1 MNPNI
6 AEVAKVLSIDSVA
19 SILIAMLDGKFH
31 TVTELAK
38 AGNIK
43 RNTASYHIK
52 NLSKLKW
59 VEEEQH
65 GKHHY
70 YRLCSADVAVII
82 EQLMRPAVVKD
93 VKSFNEDIEQ
103 KILFNART
111 CYDHLA
117 GKVGVELTNW
127 FIQKKYIIVTQKEV
141 QVTALGEDFF
151 KNKLNLNISMLK
163 EKKRKFAVMCLDWSE
178 RTHHLAGSL
187 GNAVLLYLLNNKWI
201 EHCGKTRGVK
211 ITKLGKE
218 MFSTEW
224 LAQDFLNKV

>member
-19 SILIAMLDGKFH
+19 SILIAMLDSRFH
-31 TVTELAK
+31 TVTELAE

-52 NLSKLKW
+52 NLSELKW
-59 VEEEQH
+59 IEEEQH

-70 YRLCSADVAVII
+70 YRLCSADVAAII
-82 EQLMRPAVVKD
+82 EQLMRPAVVKN

-103 KILFNART
+103 KILFNGRT

-127 FIQKKYIIVTQKEV
+127 FIQKKYIIAIQKEV

-151 KNKLNLNISMLK
+151 KNKLNLDISMLK
-163 EKKRKFAVMCLDWSE
+163 KKKRKFAVMCLDWSE
-178 RTHHLAGSL
+178 RTHHIAGSL
-187 GNAVLLYLLNNKWI
+187 GNAILLYLLDNKWI
-201 EHCGKTRGVK
+201 EHCGKSRGVK
-211 ITKLGKE
+211 ITELGKE

-224 LAQDFLNKV
+224 LAQDFLNKL